1 METDSTPDP
10 ADGPR
15 RPGRTAP
22 KPSAR
27 GRLSRPLV
35 LRAAVA
41 LVDREGLAALTMR
54 SLAVDLDVEPMALY
68 RYADGK
74 QALLDGMVEAF
85 YAEVNE
91 RIQAVST
98 GPARPVDGPGGD
110 WRARLQH
117 VARAF
122 HQAADAHPAIFPLV
136 ATRPLSLP
144 LARRPASMLQLNELV
159 LTLLHQAGLDDR
171 ATLRLY
177 RTVVGWAIGYLL
189 VDKRQVIDN
198 PDDPEPLLRLGL
210 HRLPAAQYP
219 LLRTL
224 APLLMDHDAETEFA
238 TGLDVLLDR
247 LGH

>member
-10 ADGPR
+10 EDGPD
-15 RPGRTAP
+15 PGPAAP
-22 KPSAR
+22 KPPAR
-27 GRLSRPLV
+27 GRLSRPRV

-54 SLAVDLDVEPMALY
+54 SLAVDLEVEPMALY

-91 RIQAVST
+91 RIQAVFA
-98 GPARPVDGPGGD
+98 GLPQPVDGATGD
-110 WRARLQH
+110 WRARLHH

-122 HQAADAHPAIFPLV
+122 HQVADAHPAVFPLV
-136 ATRPLSLP
+136 ATRPLSVP

-224 APLLMDHDAETEFA
+224 APLLIDHDTETEFA
-238 TGLDVLLDR
+238 TGLDALLDR

>member
-1 METDSTPDP
+1 METDSTPE
-10 ADGPR
+10 
-15 RPGRTAP
+15 P
-22 KPSAR
+22 KPSGR
-27 GRLSRPLV
+27 GRLSRPRV
-35 LRAAVA
+35 LRAAVT

-54 SLAVDLDVEPMALY
+54 SLAVDLGVEPMALY

-91 RIQAVST
+91 QVGERAGDRT
-98 GPARPVDGPGGD
+98 GEGGGEGD
-110 WRARLQH
+110 WRAQLHH

-122 HQAADAHPAIFPLV
+122 HRVADAHPEVFSLV
-136 ATRPLSLP
+136 ATRPLSVP

-159 LTLLHQAGLDDR
+159 LTVLSRAGLDDR

-177 RTVVGWAIGYLL
+177 RTVVGWAIGFLL

-210 HRLPAAQYP
+210 HRLPATEYP

-224 APLLMDHDAETEFA
+224 APLLVDHDAEAEFA
-238 TGLDVLLDR
+238 TGLDALLDR
-247 LGH
+247 LVP